1 MHFILAIIAAGL
13 LYILQAKLYEKYWDL
28 NLSAT
33 VSYDRT
39 HATAGEIVQLTEDI
53 RNEKLLPLAVL
64 YVKFSTSR
72 TFLFE
77 DSDNAT
83 VSDLYH
89 RNDIFSI
96 MGNQQITRTLSF
108 RTTRRGYF
116 TTDSID
122 LVVHDLFLHQSHAA
136 KLSNH
141 TSLYVYPALL
151 SDQSSLSLTSSV
163 IGNLSK
169 NNQYEDPLSFRGI
182 RDYTNHDSMRYI
194 NWKATAKQQ
203 QLMVNT
209 YFDIQN
215 TEVVLLF
222 NLDTNIIQRDHR
234 LQEYSISIVATLLH
248 HLNIQGFAT
257 RLAINIEDPFSNEI
271 ITTELGIGEE
281 HMQSLFQI
289 LARLDLEKELSPFD
303 NFFRDND
310 SLFRNTKTNTAY
322 LIVSNYRKDSLLHVY
337 NEKRSKGVN
346 IHFICPEEKALYSPI
361 ANVQHWE
368 VIKNEV

>member
-1 MHFILAIIAAGL
+1 MHFVLALIIAGL
-13 LYILQAKLYEKYWDL
+13 LYILQAILYEKYWDT

-33 VSYDRT
+33 ISYDKT
-39 HATAGEIVQLTEDI
+39 HASVGETIQLTEDI

-72 TFLFE
+72 TFIFE

-96 MGNQQITRTLSF
+96 MGNQQITRTLNF

-116 TTDSID
+116 TTDTIN
-122 LVVHDLFLHQSHAA
+122 LVVHDLFLQHSHAV
-136 KLSNH
+136 KLDNH

-169 NNQYEDPLSFRGI
+169 KKQYEDPLSFRGI
-182 RDYTNHDSMRYI
+182 RDYTHHDSMRYI

-215 TEVVLLF
+215 TEIVLLF
-222 NLDTNIIQRDHR
+222 NLDTNVIQRDHR

-248 HLNIQGFAT
+248 HLNMQGFAT
-257 RLAINIEDPFSNEI
+257 RLAVNIKDPFSNEI
-271 ITTELGIGEE
+271 IVTELGIGAE
-281 HMQSLFQI
+281 HIQSLFEI
-289 LARLDLEKELSPFD
+289 LARINLEKELSPFD
-303 NFFRDND
+303 DFFGENS
-310 SLFRNTKTNTAY
+310 SLFRTTGANTAY
-322 LIVSNYRKDSLLHVY
+322 LLVSNYRKDSLLHIY
-337 NEKRSKGVN
+337 NQKRSEGTN
-346 IHFICPEEKALYSPI
+346 IHFICPEEQSLYKPI

-368 VIKNEV
+368 VIKNEI